1 MAKRFALS
9 FGLDALKNR
18 EAITALHRD
27 AILFATNPLENPND
41 PTGPPPN
48 LAFLEIGAEFTNKL
62 LKQDKRMVLQFLDRI
77 LTMGMPSSRG
87 EEWQPLLLYRNSL
100 VHGETDL
107 PPQTARRA
115 YGRRRRD
122 AGINKNY
129 FIRDKLLSIQNLASE
144 RNMLET
150 APWLIYNLFL
160 PTSCYLTANASVK
173 CIQTFASFNHVQ

>member
-1 MAKRFALS
+1 M
-9 FGLDALKNR
+9 
-18 EAITALHRD
+18 HRD
-27 AILFATNPLENPND
+27 GILFATNPLENPND

-48 LAFLEIGAEFTNKL
+48 LAFLEIAAEFTNKL

-122 AGINKNY
+122 AGNSHFFFSLLNYNNKLEDY
-129 FIRDKLLSIQNLASE
+129 LVSELLGSILGRQEFDFRYCNDANSFLRLWKKSHHV
-144 RNMLET
+144 R
-150 APWLIYNLFL
+150 LFM
-160 PTSCYLTANASVK
+160 PNSNK
-173 CIQTFASFNHVQ
+173 KIQSKFSK

>member
-27 AILFATNPLENPND
+27 GILFATNPLENPND

-48 LAFLEIGAEFTNKL
+48 LAFLEIMAEFTNKL

-122 AGINKNY
+122 AGNHNIYFPNKNLAR
-129 FIRDKLLSIQNLASE
+129 IVKESKKRISHDLLPELRYIV
-144 RNMLET
+144 
-150 APWLIYNLFL
+150 
-160 PTSCYLTANASVK
+160 LTGGYQK
-173 CIQTFASFNHVQ
+173 SF